1 MARNRS
7 LAEVNYK
14 ISKTYDLLQR
24 TLTGLLEQ
32 RSPARVLE
40 VGFGEGRAL
49 LEFAWQFRSQPVVFF
64 GVDKKQEPPVQCR
77 DDLAK
82 MALEFGICQ
91 PDELA
96 QLRLPDIDFYDAT
109 ELRFP
114 DEHFDL
120 IYSAVTVR
128 FIPDKARFLEE
139 VCRVLRPGGVAYL
152 HIGQKNWDYPYSQ
165 ALPEIHLTPY
175 NSRFVLK
182 YGDELIPL
190 PDYLQL
196 FEGEVFH
203 FEFINRPRCVLKVE
217 KRRSGRLDLQ
227 LQWND
232 TYSMSMK
239 ALPYRHKSGKI
250 QGGFRSVYEIP
261 EEHYRR
267 LIGLGRIHP
276 ETLRKDS
283 PQESP
288 LI

>member
-32 RSPARVLE
+32 KSAARVLE

-49 LEFAWQFRSQPVVFF
+49 LEFAWQFRSQPVSFF
-64 GVDKKQEPPVQCR
+64 GVDKKREPPVLCR
-77 DDLAK
+77 SDLAK
-82 MALEFGICQ
+82 MALEFGICP

-139 VCRVLRPGGVAYL
+139 VCRVLRLGGVAYL
-152 HIGQKNWDYPYSQ
+152 HIGQKNWDYPYSR
-165 ALPEIHLTPY
+165 ALPQKHLTPY

-190 PDYLQL
+190 PAYLQL
-196 FEGEVFH
+196 FEEDRFR
-203 FEFINRPRCVLKVE
+203 FEFVNRPRFVLKVE
-217 KRRSGRLDLQ
+217 KHRPGRLDLQ

-232 TYSMSMK
+232 AYSMSMK

-250 QGGFRSVYEIP
+250 QGGFRSVYDLP
-261 EEHYRR
+261 EAQYRR
-267 LIGLGRIHP
+267 LIERGLIRP
-276 ETLRKDS
+276 EALRKDS
-283 PQESP
+283 PLESS
-288 LI
+288 LN